1 MNSTSLLYSIL
12 SMGGIGLFFSLL
24 IALANKKLHVEE
36 DPKIGQIAECLPG
49 ANCGSCGYAGCNNF
63 AEALAG
69 GKSQIS
75 GCPVCSPSARE
86 EIARIL
92 GVDVETGER
101 RVAVVFCQG
110 GDGIATQK
118 AEYRGIKTCYA
129 ANLVGGGERACSYGC
144 IGLGDCVAACPF
156 DAIHMIEN
164 NLPIV
169 DRAKCTGCGNCVTA
183 CPRGVI
189 ELHPVSHHVFV
200 LCKNHDTGKVARSVC
215 KHACIGCGIC
225 EKAVSGQGFKVIDNL
240 AVVNHAEYTK
250 ELVLPT
256 EKCPTKAIVI
266 LGTQNEQ

>member
-1 MNSTSLLYSIL
+1 MNSTSFLYSLL
-12 SMGGIGLFFSLL
+12 SMGGIGLFFALL

-36 DPKIGQIAECLPG
+36 DPKIGLIAECLPG

-69 GKSQIS
+69 GKSQVS

-92 GVDVETGER
+92 GVNVETGER

-110 GDGIATQK
+110 GDGIATKK
-118 AEYRGIKTCYA
+118 AEYSGIKTCFA

-156 DAIHMIEN
+156 DAIHMNEK
-164 NLPIV
+164 NLPVV

-189 ELHPVSHHVFV
+189 ELHPISHHVFV
-200 LCKNHDTGKVARSVC
+200 LCKNRDSGKVARSVC
-215 KHACIGCGIC
+215 KHACIGCLLC
-225 EKAVSGQGFKVIDNL
+225 EKAVNGQGFKVSDNL
-240 AVVNHAEYTK
+240 ASVDHAVYTK

-256 EKCPTKAIVI
+256 EKCPTKAIVVI
-266 LGTQNEQ
+266 GTKDEK